1 MAKSSLDGTSDY
13 IKLKKELEE
22 YKKNKK
28 ISADEIVKYISE
40 LEKKANA
47 NLSYREKRENI
58 ILKKRINSA
67 LKYIDNALVPM
78 YRNDVEILKNILV
91 GDD

>member
-40 LEKKANA
+40 LEKK
-47 NLSYREKRENI
+47 SKC
-58 ILKKRINSA
+58 
-67 LKYIDNALVPM
+67 
-78 YRNDVEILKNILV
+78 
-91 GDD
+91 